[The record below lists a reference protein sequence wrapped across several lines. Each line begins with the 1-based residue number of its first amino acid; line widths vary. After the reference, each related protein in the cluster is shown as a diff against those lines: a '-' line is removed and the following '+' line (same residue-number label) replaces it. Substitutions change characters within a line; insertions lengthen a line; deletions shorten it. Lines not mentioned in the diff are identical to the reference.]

1 VERGNWKGLR
11 KSVSDRILIVDDD
24 KDLIE
29 GLRWYLEAEGF
40 DIISANDGESAIEI
54 FREQKPD
61 LVILD
66 IMMPGMHGMNVCET
80 ITAESDAMVMM
91 LSAKNLEIDK
101 VRALQLGADDYVT
114 KPFHALE
121 LVARV
126 KALIRRRTKGQ
137 AAAPSYRWKNLEVFV
152 DEHRVVVGDTN
163 VELTA
168 MQFDL
173 LAALMGRPNDVFTR
187 EQLVEVVWGGEFYG
201 ELRLVDNLTY
211 RMRERLA
218 AAGCTDLPIVAI
230 RGVGYVYRPEG

>member
-1 VERGNWKGLR
+1 MAE
-11 KSVSDRILIVDDD
+11 RILVVDDD
-24 KDLIE
+24 ADLID
-29 GLRWYLEAEGF
+29 GLTWYLEAEGF
-40 DIISANDGESAIEI
+40 EIISANNGQAAIEL
-54 FREQKPD
+54 FRQHAPD

-66 IMMPGMHGMNVCET
+66 IMMPGIDGMKVCET
-80 ITAESDAMVMM
+80 IAAESDSMVMM

-121 LVARV
+121 LVARA
-126 KALIRRRTKGQ
+126 KALIRRKNKGH
-137 AAAPSYRWKNLEVFV
+137 AAAPSHRWKNLQVFV
-152 DEHRVVVGDTN
+152 DERRLAVGDSN

-168 MQFDL
+168 MQFDVL
-173 LAALMGRPNDVFTR
+173 TALVSRPNVVFTR
-187 EQLVEVVWGGEFYG
+187 EQLVEVVWGGEFFG
-201 ELRLVDNLTY
+201 ELRLVDNLIY

>member
-1 VERGNWKGLR
+1 VA
-11 KSVSDRILIVDDD
+11 DRILVVDDD
-24 KDLIE
+24 HDLIE

-40 DIISANDGESAIEI
+40 EIISAGDGETAISL
-54 FREQKPD
+54 FRQQNPS

-66 IMMPGMHGMNVCET
+66 IMMPGMDGLKVCET

-137 AAAPSYRWKNLEVFV
+137 VAVPSFKWKNLQIYV
-152 DEHRVVVGDTN
+152 DEHRAAVGDSN
-163 VELTA
+163 VDLTA

-173 LAALMGRPNDVFTR
+173 LAALMSHPQTVFTR
-187 EQLVEVVWGGEFYG
+187 EHLVQVVWGGEFYG
-201 ELRLVDNLTY
+201 EMRLVDNLIY
-211 RMRERLA
+211 RMRERLS
-218 AAGCTDLPIVAI
+218 AAGCDDLPIVAI

>member
-1 VERGNWKGLR
+1 MA
-11 KSVSDRILIVDDD
+11 DRILVVDDD
-24 KDLIE
+24 NDLIE

-40 DIISANDGESAIEI
+40 DIIATNDGESAIKI
-54 FREQKPD
+54 FREQKPV
-61 LVILD
+61 LVVLD
-66 IMMPGMHGMNVCET
+66 IMMPGMDGLNVCKT
-80 ITAESDAMVMM
+80 ITAESNAMVMM

-114 KPFHALE
+114 KPFHAME
-121 LVARV
+121 FVARV
-126 KALIRRRTKGQ
+126 KALIRRKTKGQ
-137 AAAPSYRWKNLEVFV
+137 SAVPSYKWKNLEVFV

-173 LAALMGRPNDVFTR
+173 LAALMGRSQVVFTR

-201 ELRLVDNLTY
+201 ELRLVDNLIY

>member
-1 VERGNWKGLR
+1 MA
-11 KSVSDRILIVDDD
+11 DCILVVDDD
-24 KDLIE
+24 KDLID
-29 GLRWYLEAEGF
+29 GLRWYLEAERF
-40 DIISANDGESAIEI
+40 HVLTANDGQSAIEV
-54 FREQKPD
+54 FRQQKPD

-66 IMMPGMHGMNVCET
+66 VMMPGMDGMQVCE
-80 ITAESDAMVMM
+80 IVSAESDAMIMM

-121 LVARV
+121 LVARA
-126 KALIRRRTKGQ
+126 KALMRRKTKGQ
-137 AAAPSYRWKNLEVFV
+137 SPGPSYRWKDLQVFV
-152 DEHRVVVGDTN
+152 DEHRVSIGDVN

-173 LAALMGRPNDVFTR
+173 LAGLMNRPHQVFTR

-201 ELRLVDNLTY
+201 ELRLVDNLIY

>member
-1 VERGNWKGLR
+1 MA
-11 KSVSDRILIVDDD
+11 DRILVVDDD
-24 KDLIE
+24 TDLID

-40 DIISANDGESAIEI
+40 EVTAASDGESAIGI
-54 FREQKPD
+54 FREQRPD

-66 IMMPGMHGMNVCET
+66 IMMPGTDGMKVCET
-80 ITAESDAMVMM
+80 ISAESDVMVMM

-126 KALIRRRTKGQ
+126 KALIRRKTKGQ
-137 AAAPSYRWKNLEVFV
+137 TAAPSYRWKNLQVFV
-152 DEHRVVVGDTN
+152 DEHRVTVGDTN

-173 LAALMGRPNDVFTR
+173 LVALMGRPHVVLAR
-187 EQLVEVVWGGEFYG
+187 EQLVEIVWGGEFYG
-201 ELRLVDNLTY
+201 ELRLVDNLAY

>member
-1 VERGNWKGLR
+1 VEDC
-11 KSVSDRILIVDDD
+11 VLIVDDD
-24 KDLIE
+24 NDLIE

-40 DIISANDGESAIEI
+40 SIVTANDGESAIGI
-54 FREQKPD
+54 FREKKPA

-66 IMMPGMHGMNVCET
+66 VMMPGMDGMKVCET
-80 ITAESDAMVMM
+80 ITTKSDAMVMM

-126 KALIRRRTKGQ
+126 KALIRRKAKGQ
-137 AAAPSYRWKNLEVFV
+137 VVTPSYKWKNMGVFV
-152 DEHRVVVGDTN
+152 DEHRIVVGDTN
-163 VELTA
+163 VNLTA

-173 LAALMGRPNDVFTR
+173 LVALMGRPQVVFTR
-187 EQLVEVVWGGEFYG
+187 EQLVEVVWGSEFYG
-201 ELRLVDNLTY
+201 EMRLVDNLIY

>member
-1 VERGNWKGLR
+1 MNLMA
-11 KSVSDRILIVDDD
+11 DRILVVDDD
-24 KDLIE
+24 NDLIE

-40 DIISANDGESAIEI
+40 EIIATNDGESAIRI
-54 FREQKPD
+54 FREQKPV
-61 LVILD
+61 LVVLD
-66 IMMPGMHGMNVCET
+66 IMMPGMDGLDVCKT
-80 ITAESDAMVMM
+80 ITAESNAMVMM

-114 KPFHALE
+114 KPFHAME
-121 LVARV
+121 FVARV
-126 KALIRRRTKGQ
+126 KALIRRKTKGQ
-137 AAAPSYRWKNLEVFV
+137 SAVPSYKWKNLEVFV
-152 DEHRVVVGDTN
+152 DEHRVVVGDNN

-173 LAALMGRPNDVFTR
+173 LAALMGRSQVVFTR

-201 ELRLVDNLTY
+201 ELRLVDNLIY

>member
-1 VERGNWKGLR
+1 MNLMA
-11 KSVSDRILIVDDD
+11 DRILVVDDD
-24 KDLIE
+24 NDLIE

-40 DIISANDGESAIEI
+40 EIIATNDGESAIRI
-54 FREQKPD
+54 FREQKPV
-61 LVILD
+61 LVVLD
-66 IMMPGMHGMNVCET
+66 IMMPGMDGLDVCKT
-80 ITAESDAMVMM
+80 ITAESNAMVMM

-114 KPFHALE
+114 KPFHAME
-121 LVARV
+121 FVARV
-126 KALIRRRTKGQ
+126 KALIRRKTKGQ
-137 AAAPSYRWKNLEVFV
+137 SAVPSYKWKNLEVFV
-152 DEHRVVVGDTN
+152 DEHRVVVGDN
-163 VELTA
+163 NEELTA

-173 LAALMGRPNDVFTR
+173 LAALMGRSQVVFTR

-201 ELRLVDNLTY
+201 ELRLVDNLIY

>member
-1 VERGNWKGLR
+1 MA
-11 KSVSDRILIVDDD
+11 DRILIVDDD

-29 GLRWYLEAEGF
+29 GLRWYMESEGF
-40 DIISANDGESAIEI
+40 EITSANDGESAIAI

-66 IMMPGMHGMNVCET
+66 IMMPGMDGIKVCE
-80 ITAESDAMVMM
+80 IVTAESDAMVMM
-91 LSAKNLEIDK
+91 LSAKNLEVDK
-101 VRALQLGADDYVT
+101 VRALQSGADDYVT

-121 LVARV
+121 LVARI
-126 KALIRRRTKGQ
+126 KALIRRKTKGQ
-137 AAAPSYRWKNLEVFV
+137 PTVPSYRWKNLQVYV
-152 DEHRVVVGDTN
+152 DERRVAVDVTN

-173 LAALMGRPNDVFTR
+173 LSALMSRPHTVFSR
-187 EQLVEVVWGGEFYG
+187 EQMVELIWGGEFYG
-201 ELRLVDNLTY
+201 ELRLVDNLIY

-218 AAGCTDLPIVAI
+218 VAGCTDLPIVAI

>member
-1 VERGNWKGLR
+1 VAE
-11 KSVSDRILIVDDD
+11 RILVADDD
-24 KDLIE
+24 KDLVD

-40 DIISANDGESAIEI
+40 EIVAANDGESAIRA

-66 IMMPGMHGMNVCET
+66 IMMPGVDGMKVCE
-80 ITAESDAMVMM
+80 IIAAESDAMVMM
-91 LSAKNLEIDK
+91 LSAKSLEVDK
-101 VRALQLGADDYVT
+101 VRALQIGADDYVT

-126 KALIRRRTKGQ
+126 KALIRRKAKGQ
-137 AAAPSYRWKNLEVFV
+137 PASPSYRWKNLQVFV
-152 DEHRVVVGDTN
+152 DEHRVAVGDAN

-173 LAALMGRPNDVFTR
+173 LTALMSRPQVVLTR
-187 EQLVEVVWGGEFYG
+187 EQLVEAVWGGEFYG
-201 ELRLVDNLTY
+201 EMRLVDNLIY
-211 RMRERLA
+211 RMRERLV
-218 AAGCTDLPIVAI
+218 AAGCADLPIIAI

>member
-1 VERGNWKGLR
+1 MERESWKGNGEP
-11 KSVSDRILIVDDD
+11 VADRILIVDDD
-24 KDLIE
+24 QDLID

-40 DIISANDGESAIEI
+40 EIASANDGESAIAL
-54 FREQKPD
+54 FREQKPE

-66 IMMPGMHGMNVCET
+66 IMMPGMDGMKVCET

-91 LSAKNLEIDK
+91 LSAKSLEIDK
-101 VRALQLGADDYVT
+101 VRALELGADDYVT

-126 KALIRRRTKGQ
+126 KALIRRKTKGQ
-137 AAAPSYRWKNLEVFV
+137 AAIPSYKWKNLQLFV
-152 DEHRVVVGDTN
+152 DEHRVAVGETN

-173 LAALMGRPNDVFTR
+173 LAALMSRPQTVLTR

-201 ELRLVDNLTY
+201 ELRLVDNLIY

-218 AAGCTDLPIVAI
+218 VAGCNDLPIVAI

>member
-1 VERGNWKGLR
+1 MAE
-11 KSVSDRILIVDDD
+11 RILIVDDD
-24 KDLIE
+24 QDLID
-29 GLRWYLEAEGF
+29 GLQWYLEAEGF
-40 DIISANDGESAIEI
+40 EIVGANDGESAIDI
-54 FREQKPD
+54 FRKQPPA

-66 IMMPGMHGMNVCET
+66 IMMPGIDGMKVCET
-80 ITAESDAMVMM
+80 IAAESDVMVMM

-137 AAAPSYRWKNLEVFV
+137 VNAPSYRWKNLQIFV
-152 DEHRVVVGDTN
+152 DEHRVAVGDVN

-173 LAALMGRPNDVFTR
+173 LVALMSRPNVVLTR
-187 EQLVEVVWGGEFYG
+187 EQLVEVVWNGEFYG
-201 ELRLVDNLTY
+201 ELRLVDNLAY
-211 RMRERLA
+211 RMRERLI
-218 AAGCTDLPIVAI
+218 AAGCNDLPIVAI

>member
-1 VERGNWKGLR
+1 MA
-11 KSVSDRILIVDDD
+11 DRILVVDDD
-24 KDLIE
+24 KDLVE

-40 DIISANDGESAIEI
+40 EVIAANDGNTAITL
-54 FREQKPD
+54 FREMNPG

-66 IMMPGMHGMNVCET
+66 IMMPGIDGMKVCET

-121 LVARV
+121 LVARI
-126 KALIRRRTKGQ
+126 KALIRRKAKGQ
-137 AAAPSYRWKNLEVFV
+137 AAVPSYRWRNLQVFL
-152 DEHRVVVGDTN
+152 DEHRVAVNESTVD
-163 VELTA
+163 LTA

-173 LAALMGRPNDVFTR
+173 LAALMGRPQVVFTR
-187 EQLVEVVWGGEFYG
+187 EQLVEVVWGGDFYG
-201 ELRLVDNLTY
+201 ELRLVDNLVY
-211 RMRERLA
+211 RMRERLE
-218 AAGCTDLPIVAI
+218 AAGCADLPIVAI

>member
-1 VERGNWKGLR
+1 MPN
-11 KSVSDRILIVDDD
+11 RILVVDDD
-24 KDLIE
+24 NDLIE

-40 DIISANDGESAIEI
+40 EIIAANDGDAAVGL

-66 IMMPGMHGMNVCET
+66 IMMPGMDGMQVCET
-80 ITAESDAMVMM
+80 ICAESDAMVMM

-101 VRALQLGADDYVT
+101 VRALQRGADDYVT

-126 KALIRRRTKGQ
+126 KALIRRKTKGQ
-137 AAAPSYRWKNLEVFV
+137 ASTPSHRWKNLQVFV
-152 DEHRVVVGDTN
+152 DEHRIAVDESN
-163 VELTA
+163 VDLTA

-173 LAALMGRPNDVFTR
+173 LAALMSRPNVVFTR

-201 ELRLVDNLTY
+201 EHRLVDNLIY

-218 AAGCTDLPIVAI
+218 AAGCVDLPIVAI

>member
-1 VERGNWKGLR
+1 MWKDKLERNKPLAEH
-11 KSVSDRILIVDDD
+11 ILIVDDD
-24 KDLIE
+24 QDLID
-29 GLRWYLEAEGF
+29 GLQWYLEAEGF
-40 DIISANDGESAIEI
+40 EIAAANDGEAAINI
-54 FREQKPD
+54 FREQKPA

-66 IMMPGMHGMNVCET
+66 VMMPGMDGLKVCET
-80 ITAESDAMVMM
+80 IAAESDAMVMM

-137 AAAPSYRWKNLEVFV
+137 AVAPSYRWKNLQVFV
-152 DEHRVVVGDTN
+152 DEHRVAVGDTN

-173 LAALMGRPNDVFTR
+173 LVALLSRPNVVLTR
-187 EQLVEVVWGGEFYG
+187 EQLVEVVWNGEFYG
-201 ELRLVDNLTY
+201 ELRLVDNLAY

-218 AAGCTDLPIVAI
+218 AAGCNDLPIVAI

>member
-1 VERGNWKGLR
+1 LA
-11 KSVSDRILIVDDD
+11 DRILVVDDD
-24 KDLIE
+24 QDLID

-40 DIISANDGESAIEI
+40 SISTANDGESAIALL
-54 FREQKPD
+54 REQKPD

-66 IMMPGMHGMNVCET
+66 IMMPGIDGMKVCET
-80 ITAESDAMVMM
+80 IAAESDAMVMM
-91 LSAKNLEIDK
+91 LSAKSLEIDK

-121 LVARV
+121 LVARA
-126 KALIRRRTKGQ
+126 KALIRRKTKGQ
-137 AAAPSYRWKNLEVFV
+137 PTAPSHRWRNLQLFV
-152 DEHRVVVGDTN
+152 EEHRVAVDESN

-173 LAALMGRPNDVFTR
+173 LAALMSKPNVVLTR

-201 ELRLVDNLTY
+201 ELRLVDNLAY

-218 AAGCTDLPIVAI
+218 AAGCTDLPIVAV